1 MARRPAL
8 SAPGPARRPPAAGAL
23 VAAALRPLPLALVAV
38 MLVALVTVQWAAAA
52 VLPVWALLVAV
63 GTVERL
69 AADPSPPELTPASG
83 RLAVAPALATRV
95 ERALE
100 AERAVLHELDALP
113 HEPSGLRTQVER
125 LRIDLLAAVERA
137 GRVDDYLAGV
147 DLDDLRARE
156 AACRADPRRAQAA
169 DALAE
174 QLRVAEVLR
183 ERRAALEDEM
193 EQVEIGLGVVR
204 GRLVAIRAGAAVQ
217 GSLGEDVA
225 ALRGQVRAVAEGFSE
240 AYGHN
245 DPH

>member
-1 MARRPAL
+1 
-8 SAPGPARRPPAAGAL
+8 
-23 VAAALRPLPLALVAV
+23 LALVVV

-69 AADPSPPELTPASG
+69 AAAPADRSSREVTPASG

-95 ERALE
+95 DRALE
-100 AERAVLHELDALP
+100 AERAVLRELDALP
-113 HEPSGLRTQVER
+113 HEPTGLRTQVER
-125 LRIDLLAAVERA
+125 LRIDLLAAVDRA
-137 GRVDDYLAGV
+137 GRVDDYLAGL

-156 AACRADPRRAQAA
+156 AASRADPRRAQAA

-193 EQVEIGLGVVR
+193 EQVELGLGVVR
-204 GRLVAIRAGAAVQ
+204 GRLVGIRAGAAVP
-217 GSLGEDVA
+217 GGLGEDVA